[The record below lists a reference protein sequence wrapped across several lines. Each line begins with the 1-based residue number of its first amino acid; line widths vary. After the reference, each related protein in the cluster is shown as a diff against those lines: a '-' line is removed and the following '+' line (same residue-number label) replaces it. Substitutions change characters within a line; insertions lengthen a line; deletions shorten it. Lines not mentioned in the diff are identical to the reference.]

1 MKSIY
6 ILLVSFFISISPAKS
21 DITPIAD
28 ELLTAYKQVVSCQA
42 GFKIVAYYTGIY
54 NSLSLLLDKNES
66 SANANSLDTK
76 LRADFTKFEY
86 MLGALKKRLV
96 ELNVDVQFEEN
107 FYKQSQIGIVID
119 GLSNPSTPT
128 HVVTLMT
135 FVNACND
142 IKVKVEEYMK
152 ENQDPDPYD
161 N

>member
-21 DITPIAD
+21 DIVPTSD
-28 ELLTAYKQVVSCQA
+28 ELVTAYKQIVACQA
-42 GFKIVAYYTGIY
+42 GIKIVAYYTGIY

-96 ELNVDVQFEEN
+96 ELNVDMQF
-107 FYKQSQIGIVID
+107 
-119 GLSNPSTPT
+119 
-128 HVVTLMT
+128 
-135 FVNACND
+135 
-142 IKVKVEEYMK
+142 
-152 ENQDPDPYD
+152 
-161 N
+161 